1 MGPHSR
7 TYRSREILEGPHRAP
22 HRALLRAVGL
32 SDKDFDKPIVGVA
45 ASWCE
50 LVPGHVHMVRIIEAV
65 KEGVREEGG
74 VPLVFNV
81 IAVCDGIAM
90 GHSGMK
96 YSLVSREIIADSIE
110 IMAQAHKLDGLVLVG
125 NCDKV
130 VPGMLMA
137 AARLDIPCIY
147 INGGPMLPGSYR
159 GKRVDIKDVFEA
171 VGSYVKSKITLEELI
186 SLERSACPG
195 PGSCAGLYTANTM
208 NILAEAMG
216 MMLPYASTI
225 PAVDSRRISA
235 ARETG
240 RAIVRL
246 VREGVT
252 ARGIITREALLNA
265 IAVDLAMGGST
276 NTVLH
281 LLAIAHEADVMLTLD
296 DFDSLQERVPYI
308 ASISPGGP
316 YYVVDLDEAGGVPAL
331 MRELSKRGL
340 VNENAL
346 TVTGKTVGEII
357 REAPEP
363 RRRDVI
369 RPVDD
374 PVMSKGALV
383 ILRGSLAPEGAV
395 VKMAGVKIRK
405 FRGEARVFNSEEE
418 AVDAVMRGQIEPG
431 TVVVIRYEGP
441 RGGPGMREM
450 LQITAAIVG
459 QGLGESVALVT
470 DGRFSGATRGL
481 MVGHVCP
488 EAIDCGP
495 IALVQNGDVIVI
507 DVDSK
512 RIDLDVDPRELE
524 ERRARWRPPERRL
537 TGVLR
542 KYAERALPSS
552 RGAVMI

>member
-1 MGPHSR
+1 MTAHL
-7 TYRSREILEGPHRAP
+7 RSREVVEGVHRAP

-32 SDKDFDKPIVGVA
+32 SDEDLNKPIIGIVS
-45 ASWCE
+45 SWSE
-50 LVPGHVHMVRIIEAV
+50 TTPGHVHLLKLVEAV
-65 KEGVREEGG
+65 KEGVREAGG

-96 YSLVSREIIADSIE
+96 YSLVSREVIADSIE
-110 IMAQAHKLDGLVLVG
+110 VMTEAHKLDGLVLIG
-125 NCDKV
+125 NCDKI

-137 AARLDIPCIY
+137 AARLDLPCIY
-147 INGGPMLPGSYR
+147 INGGPMLPGIWR
-159 GKRVDIKDVFEA
+159 GRRVDIKDVFEA
-171 VGSYVKSKITLEELI
+171 VGSYVKGKITLEELEE
-186 SLERSACPG
+186 LEKKACPG

-216 MMLPYASTI
+216 MSLPYSSTI
-225 PAVDSRRISA
+225 PAVDSRRVRA
-235 ARETG
+235 AREAG
-240 RAIVRL
+240 RLIVQL
-246 VREGVT
+246 VRAGIT
-252 ARGIITREALLNA
+252 ARKIITRKALLNA

-281 LLAIAHEADVMLTLD
+281 LLAIAYEAGVELTLD
-296 DFDSLQERVPYI
+296 DFDTLQEKVPYI
-308 ASISPGGP
+308 APLSPGGP
-316 YYVVDLDEAGGVPAL
+316 YYVVDLDEAGGVPSL
-331 MRELSKRGL
+331 MKELSKLG
-340 VNENAL
+340 VIHEDAL
-346 TVTGKTVGEII
+346 TVTGKTIGEII

-363 RRRDVI
+363 RNRDVI
-369 RPVDD
+369 RPVEN
-374 PVMSKGALV
+374 PLMSKGALV
-383 ILRGSLAPEGAV
+383 ILRGTLAPEGAV
-395 VKMAGVKIRK
+395 VKMAGVKVRK

-418 AVDAVMRGQIEPG
+418 AVEAVLKGKIDPG

-495 IALVQNGDVIVI
+495 IALVQDGDIISI
-507 DVDSK
+507 DVDAK
-512 RIDLDVDPRELE
+512 RIDLEVDERELE
-524 ERRARWRPPERRL
+524 ERKAKWRPPERK
-537 TGVLR
+537 LR
-542 KYAERALPSS
+542 GILKKYAERALPAS
-552 RGAVMI
+552 RGAVMV

>member
-1 MGPHSR
+1 MSPHSR

-374 PVMSKGALV
+374 PVMGKGALV

>member
-1 MGPHSR
+1 MSSHSR

-90 GHSGMK
+90 GHLGMK

-240 RAIVRL
+240 RTIVRL

-265 IAVDLAMGGST
+265 ITVDLAMGGST